1 MELLHVRRA
10 RAIWLVDIRDLNP
23 RGLSLGPILSAIKD
37 RYKFP
42 KAPKTPEELTANAP
56 HGVIFGEGSFS
67 YKANEYAL
75 AATLYA
81 DGFVVDT
88 TVSTRVSDA
97 FLEDLLLF
105 LQSEFSFAY
114 SSKMIQKRSYV
125 SELIVR
131 IEEPFEQAFQRFAFL
146 MDRLNESTGS
156 AYRPFGFTLSADPLL
171 GTRKPTDFRL
181 ERELGK
187 AFEEGRYYSLAPLQT
202 EEHTKLLGDLEKQ
215 LSHRQG
221 Q

>member
-37 RYKFP
+37 RYKFQ
-42 KAPKTPEELTANAP
+42 KAPKTAEELAASAP
-56 HGVIFGEGSFS
+56 QGVVFGEGSFS

-105 LQSEFSFAY
+105 LKSEFSFAY
-114 SSKMIQKRSYV
+114 SSKMIQKRNYV

-131 IEEPFEQAFQRFAFL
+131 AEEPFEHAFQRFTSL
-146 MDRLNESTGS
+146 MDRLKESTGL
-156 AYRPFGFTLSADPLL
+156 AYKPFGFTLSADPLL
-171 GTRKPTDFRL
+171 GIRKPADFRL

-187 AFEEGRYYSLAPLQT
+187 GFEEGRYYSLAPLQT
-202 EEHTKLLGDLEKQ
+202 EEHTKLLEDLGDQ
-215 LSHRQG
+215 LSHRKG